1 MKKSALILIIMF
13 FVAANSAFAAEKS
26 KMAVQLDASRIA
38 VDSLAGK
45 IGDNREAG
53 AALEQAR
60 TYLQKASD
68 LETKGRQRLGFTI
81 PGLSA
86 DLKPEVEEE
95 INNYLEISAVLLA
108 TSTSRLEKA
117 KASSEFEIID
127 RQLAIVK
134 AKVKVFEDRKTE
146 LEKLRADAAKC
157 QSASKE
163 LESLKAENTRL
174 STQIEKQIA
183 EIKALT
189 ARLEDVKKLVPEPA
203 KPEKTSPAP
212 VTPPAP
218 VSTPLPATPTVPV
231 TPPAPVGET
240 PVVK

>member
-1 MKKSALILIIMF
+1 MKKSALILITIF
-13 FVAANSAFAAEKS
+13 FVAATSAFAAEKS
-26 KMAVQLDASRIA
+26 KIAVQLDASRVS
-38 VDSLAGK
+38 VDALAGK

-53 AALEQAR
+53 TALEQAR

-95 INNYLEISAVLLA
+95 INNYLEISAVSVA
-108 TSTSRLEKA
+108 TATSRLEKA

-127 RQLAIVK
+127 KQLANVK
-134 AKVKVFEDRKTE
+134 AKIKVFEDRKAE
-146 LEKLRADAAKC
+146 LEKLKADAAKC

-163 LESLKAENTRL
+163 LETLKADNTRL
-174 STQIEKQIA
+174 SAQIEKQNL

-189 ARLEDVKKLVPEPA
+189 VRLEEAKKPVSEPA
-203 KPEKTSPAP
+203 KPEKTAP
-212 VTPPAP
+212 VPASLPEP
-218 VSTPLPATPTVPV
+218 VR
-231 TPPAPVGET
+231 ET
-240 PVVK
+240 PSVK